1 METNPKP
8 SPAGDNGRGPGGRF
22 GPGNRAGRGNPMAK
36 KVQQL
41 RAALLKAIKPNDI
54 RDVIETMLKS
64 AKGGDIAAGR
74 ELLSRALGAPEALDI
89 LQRLEALETTLN
101 AKDKP

>member
-22 GPGNRAGRGNPMAK
+22 GPGNRAGRGNPMAQ

-74 ELLSRALGAPEALDI
+74 EHQEIPYTLGRSAEWRLGGRFPSREIIVEFWP
-89 LQRLEALETTLN
+89 
-101 AKDKP
+101 